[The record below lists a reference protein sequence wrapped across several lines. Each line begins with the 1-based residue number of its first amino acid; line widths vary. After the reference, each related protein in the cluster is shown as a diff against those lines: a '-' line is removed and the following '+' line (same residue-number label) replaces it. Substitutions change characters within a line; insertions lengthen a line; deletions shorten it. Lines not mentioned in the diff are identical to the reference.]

1 MEETTRAGGDGEVR
15 VDYAAF
21 LSRKT
26 PTVAPD
32 GFEAV
37 IHGDHLWPWQRDCV
51 AWACR
56 LGRSALFEDTGLG
69 KTRQQLEWAR
79 QVHRHTGGRVLILAP
94 LAVGAQT
101 VEEAEGIGIG
111 DLIAQV
117 QTPDDSDRPLLVT
130 NYDRARNF
138 PPEAFAGVVLDE
150 SSILKSYMGAMKRYL
165 LEAFAD
171 TPYRL
176 ACTATPAPN
185 DYLELGNHAQFLGV
199 MTSHQMI
206 ARWFISDQKEAGS
219 YRLKGHAVGPFWDWV
234 TSWAR
239 CVGRPSDIGDYS
251 DEGYVLPPLDV
262 NLQPVAVD
270 IRDQSRTELFRTPM
284 LSATGLHKER
294 RRTCGSRAEKV
305 LELLERWPEEPV
317 VVWCE
322 TNYDAEAVMALI
334 PDAVEVAGSMSP
346 ALKRE
351 RLLGFSRG
359 DFRVLV
365 TKPKIAGFGMNWQHC
380 ARTVFNGPSYSYEM
394 LYQAIRR
401 FWRFGQRRP
410 VTAEIVLAAT
420 EQAVWATLERKRHD
434 HEAMKVQMF
443 NAARRSQQKKAD
455 AIGYRANHASPIP
468 AWLRTKND

>member
-1 MEETTRAGGDGEVR
+1 MTKGHRTSGGAVARLE
-15 VDYAAF
+15 YADF
-21 LSRKT
+21 LATKT
-26 PTVAPD
+26 PTVAPE
-32 GFEAV
+32 GFEAL
-37 IHGDHLWPWQRDCV
+37 IEGDHLWPWQRDCV
-51 AWACR
+51 AWACK
-56 LGRSALFEDTGLG
+56 LGRAALFEDTGLG

-79 QVHRHTGGRVLILAP
+79 QVHLHTNGRVLILAP

-101 VEEAEGIGIG
+101 VEEAETIGMG
-111 DLIAQV
+111 GLIRQV
-117 QTPDDSDRPLLVT
+117 QAPSDSDAPILIT
-130 NYDRARNF
+130 NYDRARDF
-138 PPEAFAGVVLDE
+138 PPDMFVGLVLDE

-165 LEAFAD
+165 LSAFAD

-219 YRLKGHAVGPFWDWV
+219 YRLKGHAVRPFWDWV

-239 CVGRPSDIGDYS
+239 CVGRPSDIGDFS
-251 DEGYVLPPLDV
+251 DEGYVLPRLNV
-262 NLQPVAVD
+262 NLHSVAVD
-270 IRDQSRTELFRTPM
+270 IRDDTRMELFRSPT

-294 RRTCGSRAEKV
+294 RRTCEARAATV
-305 LELLERWPEEPV
+305 AELVAQWPDEPV

-322 TNYDAEAVMALI
+322 TNYDSDAVMSLI
-334 PDAVEVAGSMSP
+334 PDAVEVAGSMSA

-359 DFRVLV
+359 EFRVLV

-401 FWRFGQRRP
+401 FWRFGQRKQ
-410 VTAEIVLAAT
+410 VDAEIVLAGT
-420 EQAVWATLERKRHD
+420 ELAVWASLERKRHD
-434 HEAMKVQMF
+434 HETMKVEMF
-443 NAARRSQQKKAD
+443 KAARRAQQRKAE
-455 AIGYRANHASPIP
+455 AIGYQASHSSKLPKWIT
-468 AWLRTKND
+468 TKHD